1 MILLNTTFS
10 VDGDVADAFIDFI
23 RDTYIPLASESGMYA
38 TLLTE
43 VRMSDD
49 DREAAAG
56 ARTFAVQMRARTQ
69 ADADSFRADILPR
82 LYELIAR
89 TWGMNVAMF
98 ESTLDVIHD
107 PARQ

>member
-10 VDGDVADAFIDFI
+10 VDGSVAEAFIDFI
-23 RDTYIPLASESGMYA
+23 RETYIPLAADSGMYA

-43 VRMSDD
+43 VRMPDD

-69 ADADSFRADILPR
+69 ADADAFRADILPR
-82 LYELIAR
+82 LYELIGR
-89 TWGMNVAMF
+89 TWGMSVAMF

-107 PARQ
+107 PEKK